1 MANKKYIA
9 ESEKLIIENFHSVMS
24 KIDPTYSEIT
34 ERLSPEFKDA
44 AYNAADVKFN
54 STDYETNSLHKNKY
68 DKQRDLFSKH
78 VNPEVTNFVNKLTN
92 DKGLYVSIE
101 KRRPSKEAEPYII
114 LYFSNFYEE
123 PSEYKFNFKVIIQKD
138 KYEVKH
144 NDSGERINIGYFE
157 RPLLRIIEKLQNTEF
172 VK

>member
-1 MANKKYIA
+1 MTNKKYVA
-9 ESEKLIIENFHSVMS
+9 ESEKLIIENFHNVMS
-24 KIDPTYSEIT
+24 KIDPTYSEIN

-44 AYNAADVKFN
+44 SYNAADDKFN
-54 STDYETNSLHKNKY
+54 SIDYDTAALHKNKY

-78 VNPEVTNFVNKLTN
+78 VNPEVTNFVKKLTKDN
-92 DKGLYVSIE
+92 GLYVSIE
-101 KRRPSKEAEPYII
+101 KRRPSKEAEPYIV

-144 NDSGERINIGYFE
+144 NISGERINIGFFE
-157 RPLLRIIEKLQNTEF
+157 RTLLRIIKKLQDTEF